1 MDRGLKA
8 GAAADDIFEWE
19 RGRGRGRE
27 RVSRVEQR

>member
-19 RGRGRGRE
+19 RGRE
-27 RVSRVEQR
+27 RVSREEQR